1 MNHSFRPHCRA
12 VIASLIV
19 GALALAACGSDT
31 PNSKPAPTSAGVG
44 AGPVTSPGTSDAPS
58 GTITVYSGRS
68 EKLVKPLLDQF
79 SEATGITVE
88 FRQAD
93 SGELAAQLITEGD
106 ASPADVFF
114 SQDAG
119 ALGAVEAARL
129 FTPLPEST
137 LSVVPAAYRSS
148 TGMWIGTSGRARVFV
163 VNPGLAPDP
172 PTTIDELL
180 DPQWKGKI
188 GFAPTNASWQAFVT
202 GLRVIRGDDG
212 ARTWLEAFAAQE
224 PVAYEKNS
232 VVRDAV
238 NSGEVAIGLV
248 NHYYLFELIAAEG
261 ADAVVATNQY
271 VDAGDPGGLVNVA
284 GVGVLA
290 STDNPTAAQA
300 LVDYLL
306 SVDGQTYFA
315 QQTFEFPLRSGI
327 ATAEGVPALDTLSPP
342 EIDLGDLASLE
353 ATQELLS
360 EVGLLTL

>member
-1 MNHSFRPHCRA
+1 MNHSLRPHRRAAFAA
-12 VIASLIV
+12 VIA

-31 PNSKPAPTSAGVG
+31 PNSSPAPTSAGTG
-44 AGPVTSPGTSDAPS
+44 PGTSDAPS

-68 EKLVKPLLDQF
+68 EELVKPLLDQF

-88 FRQAD
+88 FRPAD
-93 SGELAAQLITEGD
+93 SGELAAQLITEGE

-119 ALGAVEAARL
+119 ALGAVEAVGL
-129 FTPLPEST
+129 FAPLPEST

-148 TGMWIGTSGRARVFV
+148 NGMWVGTSGRARVFV
-163 VNPGLAPDP
+163 VNPTLAPDP

-180 DPQWKGKI
+180 DPQWNGKI

-261 ADAVVATNQY
+261 ADAVVAVNQY
-271 VDAGDPGGLVNVA
+271 AAPGDPGGLVNVA
-284 GVGVLA
+284 GVGVL
-290 STDNPTAAQA
+290 SSSDNPNAALA
-300 LVDYLL
+300 LVEYLL
-306 SVDGQTYFA
+306 SVEGQTFFA
-315 QQTFEFPLRSGI
+315 QTTFEYPLRAGV
-327 ATAEGVPALDTLSPP
+327 ATAEGVPSLDTLSPP

-360 EVGLLTL
+360 DVGLLTL

>member
-1 MNHSFRPHCRA
+1 MNHSFRPHRRA
-12 VIASLIV
+12 ALAVVIAS
-19 GALALAACGSDT
+19 ALAFAACGSDT
-31 PNSKPAPTSAGVG
+31 PSSDPAPTSVG
-44 AGPVTSPGTSDAPS
+44 TSLGTSDAPS

-68 EKLVKPLLDQF
+68 ENLVKPLLDQF

-88 FRQAD
+88 FRPAD
-93 SGELAAQLITEGD
+93 SGVLAAQLITEGD

-119 ALGAVEAARL
+119 ALGAVEAEGL
-129 FTPLPEST
+129 FAPLPEST

-148 TGMWIGTSGRARVFV
+148 NGMWVGTSGRARVFV
-163 VNPGLAPDP
+163 VNPTLAPDP
-172 PTTIDELL
+172 PSTIDELL

-188 GFAPTNASWQAFVT
+188 GFAPTNASWQSFVT

-224 PVAYEKNS
+224 PVAYEKNG

-290 STDNPTAAQA
+290 SSDNPTAAQA

-315 QQTFEFPLRSGI
+315 QQTYEFPLRSGV

-342 EIDLGDLASLE
+342 LIDLGDLDSLE